1 MFLSLFKSSALLCF
15 TINDPFEQTQTQI
28 HKTFYWWCFVDDEMM
43 LLVVVVIV
51 AVAAVRVDA
60 DVLFSASIK
69 VEFQLNC
76 FMI

>member
-1 MFLSLFKSSALLCF
+1 MNS
-15 TINDPFEQTQTQI
+15 PFEQTEI

-43 LLVVVVIV
+43 LLVVIVVIIV
-51 AVAAVRVDA
+51 AVAVVRVDA